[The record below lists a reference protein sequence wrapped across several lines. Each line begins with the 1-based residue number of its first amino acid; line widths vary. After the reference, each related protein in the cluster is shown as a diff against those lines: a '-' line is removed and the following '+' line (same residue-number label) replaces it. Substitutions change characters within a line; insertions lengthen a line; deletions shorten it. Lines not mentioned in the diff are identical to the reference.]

1 MNALLLVVLWGL
13 VLGWLPALRRGPR
26 QRAVWRIFLSFAVI
40 RTIAFPPVA
49 GVVDAVLG
57 ANADT
62 LLQNLLAI
70 AAGVSLL
77 RFVAYMTGRPP
88 GRAQLVLGLGVALTL
103 VALFLLTG
111 NGIHGSAELLLA
123 ERESS
128 PAVVAYWMLLE
139 AYLGTVLCS
148 GGLLIW
154 RVSRA
159 SPTNLLRVGLW
170 LMCAGAAVNALF
182 AVYKSAYVV
191 ANAAG
196 VDMPTGVVAAVSDR
210 MLPVSGLLIV
220 SGVLLPTWTLA
231 REMLGIRRSMRALAP
246 LWHTMRTAFPQ
257 VILYVS
263 ERLPSADGP
272 LATARLRLYRR
283 LIEIRDG
290 MLELRQY
297 VPTGTVGQAVAYL
310 ATKGVHGHQAAVLAE
325 ACWIE
330 IALRRKNMGARPCV
344 GSWPPVPGGAD
355 EHEEARWL
363 AEVGTALLLS
373 PHPARFAR
381 LTQAFAA
388 RSPAPTP

>member
-1 MNALLLVVLWGL
+1 MVLWGL
-13 VLGWLPALRRGPR
+13 VIGWLPAVRRGRR
-26 QRAVWRIFLSFAVI
+26 QRAVWRIFLSFAVL
-40 RTIAFPPVA
+40 RTIAFAPVTGMVNA
-49 GVVDAVLG
+49 ALG

-70 AAGVSLL
+70 VAGVNLL
-77 RFVAYMTGRPP
+77 WFVAYMTGRPP
-88 GRAQLVLGLGVALTL
+88 GRSPLVLGVSVALTL
-103 VALFLLTG
+103 AALFVLTG
-111 NGIHGSAELLLA
+111 DDIHGSAAQLLA

-128 PAVVAYWMLLE
+128 PAVVAYWLLLE
-139 AYLGTVLCS
+139 AYLGTVLCT

-182 AVYKSAYVV
+182 AVYKSAYIL

-196 VDMPTGVVAAVSDR
+196 VDMPTGVVAAISDR

-231 REMLGIRRSMRALAP
+231 RELAGIRRSMRALAP
-246 LWHTMRTAFPQ
+246 LWHTMRTTFPQ

-263 ERLPSADGP
+263 ERLPSADGL

-297 VPTGTVGQAVAYL
+297 VPSGTVGQATEYL

-330 IALRRKNMGARPCV
+330 VALRRKNLGALPCR
-344 GSWPPVPGGAD
+344 GAWPSVPGGAD
-355 EHEEARWL
+355 EQEEARWL

-381 LTQAFAA
+381 LTQAYAA